1 MPRLLT
7 GCLLKSKAAPGFEP
21 AKKQFEPQQ
30 KGGRQ
35 SHIFR
40 LKKQCFF
47 YTIIYEPTGM
57 LARGRRKPGLFGAKA
72 SLSKKQYFGVPFRT
86 VMSPIIVSG
95 GRCYKTG

>member
-72 SLSKKQYFGVPFRT
+72 SLSKKTIFRCAFSHRYVPDYR
-86 VMSPIIVSG
+86 VG
-95 GRCYKTG
+95 GPLL